1 MDRLQLQLHSARQ
14 QFAEGLPL
22 PAGLLPE
29 PIERSWER
37 SRAAGLSPWQ
47 PRLAC
52 GQLDVLPLTEADSQ
66 LAACVQPELERL
78 WELIGDSHW
87 MLFCVNPDNRIVQ
100 TRKPFGIDSPLSA
113 LHAGRRVSEVDVG
126 TTAPACTLM
135 DGLPAIV
142 AGNQHYLQEF
152 AEFFCVSVPLRGVDG
167 EMLGAL
173 DLTGIGTRNAGTMLE
188 RLKHAALATENN
200 FFLNLPGC
208 RIVELQHDPRLLGSP
223 LQALLAVHDDGT
235 VHAANRA
242 AQQLLGVPS
251 YRPEGLCLG
260 QLFDRPSQTSL
271 DGSPQLLTLADG
283 SRLYG
288 RLLAKPIA
296 KPRALPASTTAL
308 GSDRRVNARFD
319 DACKAVAGNLP
330 VLITGPTGSGKEVFA
345 KALHAHCCPQAPFVA
360 INCAALP
367 ESLIEAEL
375 FGYTEGSFTGARK
388 GGAMGLLESAGDGI
402 LLLDEIGDMP
412 LALQSRLLRA
422 LQERQI
428 TRVGSTRT
436 VALKARV
443 IAATHK
449 DLATLVS
456 RGGFREDLFY
466 RLDGLRVALPSL
478 EERLDKAQLID
489 SFFHRPGFP
498 PLAADARRQLQAY
511 HWPGNLRQL
520 ENVARLV
527 GVLAAG
533 EPCIGVQHLP
543 DELQGIAVPASCNLA
558 YITQGVIERV
568 LLAHGGNVSAAAKE
582 LGISRTTLYK
592 RLANQCSR

>member
-1 MDRLQLQLHSARQ
+1 MNS
-14 QFAEGLPL
+14 
-22 PAGLLPE
+22 
-29 PIERSWER
+29 
-37 SRAAGLSPWQ
+37 
-47 PRLAC
+47 C
-52 GQLDVLPLTEADSQ
+52 
-66 LAACVQPELERL
+66 
-78 WELIGDSHW
+78 
-87 MLFCVNPDNRIVQ
+87 
-100 TRKPFGIDSPLSA
+100 
-113 LHAGRRVSEVDVG
+113 
-126 TTAPACTLM
+126 
-135 DGLPAIV
+135 
-142 AGNQHYLQEF
+142 
-152 AEFFCVSVPLRGVDG
+152 
-167 EMLGAL
+167 
-173 DLTGIGTRNAGTMLE
+173 
-188 RLKHAALATENN
+188 
-200 FFLNLPGC
+200 
-208 RIVELQHDPRLLGSP
+208 
-223 LQALLAVHDDGT
+223 
-235 VHAANRA
+235 
-242 AQQLLGVPS
+242 
-251 YRPEGLCLG
+251 
-260 QLFDRPSQTSL
+260 
-271 DGSPQLLTLADG
+271 
-283 SRLYG
+283 

-412 LALQSRLLRA
+412 LSLQSRLLRA

-436 VALKARV
+436 VALKAHV

-449 DLATLVS
+449 DLASLVS
-456 RGGFREDLFY
+456 SGGFREDLFY

-489 SFFHRPGFP
+489 SFFQRPGFP

-520 ENVARLV
+520 ENMARLV

-543 DELQGIAVPASCNLA
+543 DELQGNAAPASCNLA
-558 YITQGVIERV
+558 DVTQGVIERV

-592 RLANQCSR
+592 RLGRV

>member
-1 MDRLQLQLHSARQ
+1 MDRLQLQLHSARR

-47 PRLAC
+47 TRLA
-52 GQLDVLPLTEADSQ
+52 QDHMDVQPLTEADSQ

-100 TRKPFGIDSPLSA
+100 TRKPAGIDGPLSA
-113 LHAGRRVSEVDVG
+113 LHIGRRVSEADVG

-152 AEFFCVSVPLRGVDG
+152 AEFFCVSVPLRGVNGDL
-167 EMLGAL
+167 LGAL

-200 FFLNLPGC
+200 FFLKMQGC
-208 RIVELQHDPRLLGSP
+208 RILELQHDPRLLGSP

-251 YRPEGLCLG
+251 YRPERLTLD
-260 QLFDRPSQTSL
+260 QLFDRPSHNGL
-271 DGSPQLLTLADG
+271 DGSTQLLALADG

-288 RLLAKPIA
+288 RLLPQPTAKARSLRPS
-296 KPRALPASTTAL
+296 STTL
-308 GSDRRVNARFD
+308 GSDRRVNARFE

-388 GGAMGLLESAGDGI
+388 GGAMGLMESAGNGI

-412 LALQSRLLRA
+412 LPLQSRLLRA

-428 TRVGSTRT
+428 TRVGSTST
-436 VALKARV
+436 VPLKAHV

-449 DLATLVS
+449 DLASLVS
-456 RGGFREDLFY
+456 SGGFREDLFY
-466 RLDGLRVALPSL
+466 RLDGMRVALPAL
-478 EERLDKAQLID
+478 EHRLDKAQLID
-489 SFFHRPGFP
+489 SFFQRPGVP
-498 PLAADARRQLQAY
+498 PLAPEARRQLQVY

-527 GVLAAG
+527 GVLAVS
-533 EPCIGVQHLP
+533 EPCIGMRHLP
-543 DELQGIAVPASCNLA
+543 DELQCGAIAVSGNLA
-558 YITQGVIERV
+558 DATRDVIERV
-568 LLAHGGNVSAAAKE
+568 LLAHSGNVSAAAKE

-592 RLANQCSR
+592 RLARLGSQ